1 MINELPINVRFSIE
15 NVILV
20 ALSVGDFKPNFDLFL
35 NPVIINLKKIEL
47 GIKIKFND
55 TLKEIKFFLVAG
67 VFDKPAKS
75 AVLNMISSTGYF
87 GCTKCLQPGESFKVN
102 KEQRGQSHIYPFKN
116 EDPQGPLRTDECYL
130 YDLNKGA
137 STNSEING
145 VKGPC
150 ALSVLKY
157 FNTISST
164 CIDYMHSLLEG
175 VVKISGIGLKPVNI

>member
-1 MINELPINVRFSIE
+1 MVL
-15 NVILV
+15 
-20 ALSVGDFKPNFDLFL
+20 KL
-35 NPVIINLKKIEL
+35 NL
-47 GIKIKFND
+47 

-130 YDLNKGA
+130 YDLNKGS

-150 ALSVLKY
+150 AHSVLKY
-157 FNTISST
+157 FNT
-164 CIDYMHSLLEG
+164 LLR
-175 VVKISGIGLKPVNI
+175 LNDF